1 VRGLIGFAESKL
13 AAMAGWIVW
22 LVVAFGFG
30 AAEMLAGAGSF
41 FLAPFAIGAAL
52 AAAAASAAGE
62 TAASLV
68 FVAVSVLTLMSL
80 RPLIQR
86 RLTSGPGLRTGGA
99 ALVGK
104 RAMVTERISN
114 HEGVGRVRIDSEIWT
129 ARSLDE
135 DHVIEPGTS
144 VQVVDIKG
152 ATALVME

>member
-1 VRGLIGFAESKL
+1 
-13 AAMAGWIVW
+13 MAGWIVW

-52 AAAAASAAGE
+52 AALAAGAAGE
-62 TAASLV
+62 TAASVV
-68 FVAVSVLTLMSL
+68 FVFASIVTLMSV
-80 RPLIQR
+80 RPLVSR
-86 RLTSGPGLRTGGA
+86 RLLSGPAIRTGGA

-104 RAMVTERISN
+104 TAVVTERVAN
-114 HEGVGRVRIDSEIWT
+114 HEGVGRVRIDGEVWT
-129 ARSLDE
+129 ARCLDE
-135 DHVIEPGTS
+135 DCVLEPGTK